1 MLMVSSPRK
10 ATLAALLVSAFLAA
24 SALVEAQTP
33 PAQKPDC
40 APAQSGGSPTPVEN
54 SASGGSKNMGATGW
68 SGGGLGGSHNY
79 TSQDG
84 ATSRSRTIQPEL
96 ARGLDPTKSKP
107 RRTASAEECVS
118 K

>member
-10 ATLAALLVSAFLAA
+10 ATLAALLVTALVAA

-33 PAQKPDC
+33 PGARPDC
-40 APAQSGGSPTPVEN
+40 APSQSGGSSTPVEN
-54 SASGGSKNMGATGW
+54 SAAGGSKNMGATGW

-84 ATSRSRTIQPEL
+84 AASRSRMIQPEL
-96 ARGLDPTKSKP
+96 ARGLDPTKSQP
-107 RRTASAEECVS
+107 RRTASSEECVG